1 MTLLDVIVV
10 MGTVELAAL
19 VAILAALVRPRA
31 DHSASGLARGV
42 PGRAP
47 VVHAGAGR
55 AVIFR
60 HGKER
65 YCGVAG
71 SSRTTRIIASGR
83 MPCSGPT
90 THSRAAAASIAR
102 CQDYV

>member
-19 VAILAALVRPRA
+19 VAILAALVRKRA
-31 DHSASGLARGV
+31 DHSTSGLARGV

-55 AVIFR
+55 AVSR
-60 HGKER
+60 HPLVPPRPEGESAP
-65 YCGVAG
+65 GG
-71 SSRTTRIIASGR
+71 
-83 MPCSGPT
+83 
-90 THSRAAAASIAR
+90 
-102 CQDYV
+102 